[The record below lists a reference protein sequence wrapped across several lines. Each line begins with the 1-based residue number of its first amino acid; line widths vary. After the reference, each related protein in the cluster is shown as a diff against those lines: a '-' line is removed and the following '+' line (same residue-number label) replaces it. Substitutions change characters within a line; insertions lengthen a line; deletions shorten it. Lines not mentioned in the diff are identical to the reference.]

1 MKPLQVL
8 SLIFAIILLLP
19 GLCFFG
25 FGAAFLVGPGGHD
38 EFNLT
43 AMGPVLLVIGIVVLG
58 VTGLLGYYAFRRKP
72 PVVEPPAQDGGG

>member
-25 FGAAFLVGPGGHD
+25 FGAAFLVGP
-38 EFNLT
+38 ELNLT